1 MSVQA
6 RVNNLLGGLSN
17 QITVTCASTGQTI
30 AIPDNAAW
38 ITLNPT
44 AATTFGTGTTI
55 PVFSVPSF
63 ARNRLVYFHN
73 PSSSYD
79 VTFINR
85 NDTTAAGYADLGGSD
100 RVLSQNDILC
110 LYIKADGAAV
120 MVSLTNN

>member
-30 AIPDNAAW
+30 AIPDNASW

-55 PVFSVPSF
+55 PVFSIPSF

-79 VTFINR
+79 VTFVNR

-100 RVLSQNDILC
+100 RVVSRNDILC
-110 LYIKADGAAV
+110 LYIKSDGAAV
-120 MVSLTNN
+120 MVSFTDN